1 MTKKLLTPEEYS
13 IKLMEL
19 ARLASARPSL
29 NYEHLLVELRTIYSA
44 ALGERASVTAARV
57 DVASRAAARIA
68 ISRAREA
75 IDIAEQQLVTISE
88 HMTGA
93 GDWDADVYDRRD
105 DFERHVAELVAA
117 CVRATKAQLASGS
130 TTTEPA
136 TEAAWDA
143 QTAVDE
149 LVVEVERLYAEAL
162 FDTRRSAHRE
172 R

>member
-1 MTKKLLTPEEYS
+1 MVRNRVPPDEFEAKLR
-13 IKLMEL
+13 EL
-19 ARLASARPSL
+19 ARLAAARPVL
-29 NYEHLLVELRTIYSA
+29 NYMPQMSELLGIYRSA
-44 ALGERASVTAARV
+44 LEERASVTAARV
-57 DVASRAAARIA
+57 DAASRAAARTA
-68 ISRAREA
+68 VSRAREA
-75 IDIAEQQLVTISE
+75 IDIAEQQLGTVSE

-105 DFERHVAELVAA
+105 DFERHIAELVAA
-117 CVRATKAQLASGS
+117 CVRATKAQIASGA
-130 TTTEPA
+130 TTSEPA

-149 LVVEVERLYAEAL
+149 LVVEVQRLYAEAL